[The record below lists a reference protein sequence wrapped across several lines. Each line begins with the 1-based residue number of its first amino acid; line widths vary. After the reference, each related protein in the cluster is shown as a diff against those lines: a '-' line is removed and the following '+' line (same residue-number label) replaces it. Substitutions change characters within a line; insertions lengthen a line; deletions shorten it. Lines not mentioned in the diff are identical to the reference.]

1 MLLWAKGLKLDQEDE
16 SLTTTKAA
24 QGIADLGVVGG
35 RSGWAARGVS

>member
-1 MLLWAKGLKLDQEDE
+1 MLRWAGGLKLTKPGE

-24 QGIADLGVVGG
+24 RANSTFVRFGG